1 MVIIKAVWGV
11 CVDDLTVILIVVG
24 AFFALSLIVR
34 LFNQLSGFKRL
45 KLEREAFQKEKQCF
59 EQEKSST
66 ESRYHTEMQELSDR
80 KSHLDQ
86 AEVALAKRISSLR
99 ILEGRVNDTI
109 REKTISLAK
118 DIASRNYLSET
129 PVFAALASDT
139 IPYDR
144 LLSSLTGGMRIMSP
158 FDISAII
165 QSGSEV
171 YKTSLYHCSCPDY
184 QFRKQPCKHMM
195 RLGLE
200 VGMLIGLDKQP
211 LHDEFAFLIEN
222 RQSITREKA
231 DLIQKR
237 QLLNRLECTQDQSY
251 VWLAKLRTEA
261 YEVADEKY
269 IDYLLNKSRP
279 ATQTAA
285 EISKIVHGELRQARL
300 TAKQLEYQLHF
311 YESIFPWLEDYKE
324 VPPLEALAYE
334 QRAADVSQDEDS
346 QSQYRTYIS
355 QKEWFDLSESDRYQL
370 ILDRYIAR
378 NKSNW
383 EIGIEYERYI
393 GYLCEQRGYKVI
405 YNGAR
410 RGLEDMGRDLIL
422 EGKESTVLIQCK
434 RWAEYKTVHENHVF
448 QLAGSVFEY
457 QHQHPFETV
466 IGVLV
471 TSTTLSDIA
480 SRCAGY
486 LGIKVFENI
495 PFQEYPRIK
504 CNIGKGGQKIYHLP
518 VDQQYDTAIIDS
530 PGEFYATTVAEAEA
544 SGFRRAYRWHSK
556 RDPQ

>member
-1 MVIIKAVWGV
+1 MDDIII
-11 CVDDLTVILIVVG
+11 ILIVVG

-45 KLEREAFQKEKQCF
+45 RQEREAFQKEKQRV
-59 EQEKSST
+59 ELEKSST
-66 ESRYHTEMQELSDR
+66 ESRHNAEAQDLSAR
-80 KSHLDQ
+80 KANLDQ
-86 AEVALAKRISSLR
+86 AELALAKRSSALR
-99 ILEGRVNDTI
+99 KLENRVNDVI

-118 DIASRNYLSET
+118 DIASRDYLLET
-129 PVFAALASDT
+129 PVFSALASDT
-139 IPYDR
+139 LPYDR
-144 LLSSLTGGMRIMSP
+144 LLSSLTSGMCIMAP
-158 FDISAII
+158 FDISATIR
-165 QSGSEV
+165 SGSEI
-171 YKTSLYHCSCPDY
+171 YRTSLYRCSCPDY
-184 QFRKQPCKHMM
+184 QFRRQPCKHMM

-211 LHDEFAFLIEN
+211 LHDEVASLIEN

-231 DLIQKR
+231 DLIKKR

-251 VWLAKLRTEA
+251 AWLAKLRAEA
-261 YEVADEKY
+261 YEVADGKY
-269 IDYLLNKSRP
+269 IDYLLSKSRP

-285 EISKIVHGELRQARL
+285 EISKIIHGELRQARL
-300 TAKQLEYQLHF
+300 TIKQLEYQLHF
-311 YESIFPWLEDYKE
+311 LESIFPWLEDYKE
-324 VPPLEALAYE
+324 VPPLEAFSYE
-334 QRAADVSQDEDS
+334 QRAADEVAQDEDS
-346 QSQYRTYIS
+346 QSRYRTYIS

-370 ILDRYIAR
+370 ILDRYITR
-378 NKSNW
+378 KKSNW

-393 GYLCEQRGYKVI
+393 GYLCEQQGYKVI

-410 RGLEDMGRDLIL
+410 NGLEDMGRDLIL
-422 EGKESTVLIQCK
+422 QGSENTILLQCK
-434 RWAEYKTVHENHVF
+434 RWADYKAVHENHVF

-457 QHQHPFETV
+457 QHQHPTETV

-471 TSTTLSDIA
+471 TSTALSDIA
-480 SRCAGY
+480 LRCAGY

-518 VDQQYDTAIIDS
+518 VDQQYDTAIIDN

-544 SGFRRAYRWHSK
+544 AGFRRAYRWHGSNA
-556 RDPQ
+556 QTN

>member
-1 MVIIKAVWGV
+1 MDDIII
-11 CVDDLTVILIVVG
+11 ILIVIG

-34 LFNQLSGFKRL
+34 LFNWLSGFTQL
-45 KLEREAFQKEKQCF
+45 KQEREAFQKEKQLF
-59 EQEKSST
+59 EMEKSST
-66 ESRYHTEMQELSDR
+66 ESRHKIETQELLDR
-80 KSHLDQ
+80 KSRLDQ
-86 AEVALAKRISSLR
+86 GEIALSQRSSALRKLESRI
-99 ILEGRVNDTI
+99 NDQI

-118 DIASRNYLSET
+118 DIASRSYLSET

-139 IPYDR
+139 LPYDR
-144 LLSSLTGGMRIMSP
+144 LLSSLTSGMRIMSP
-158 FDISAII
+158 FDISATV
-165 QSGSEV
+165 QSGSEI
-171 YKTSLYHCSCPDY
+171 YRTSLYHCSCPDY

-211 LHDEFAFLIEN
+211 LHDEVASLIEN

-231 DLIQKR
+231 DLIKKR
-237 QLLNRLECTQDQSY
+237 QLLNRLECSQDQSY
-251 VWLAKLRTEA
+251 AWLAKLRAEA
-261 YEVADEKY
+261 YEAADEKY
-269 IDYLLNKSRP
+269 IDYLLGKSRP
-279 ATQTAA
+279 ATQTAS
-285 EISKIVHGELRQARL
+285 EISKIIHGELRQSRIAV
-300 TAKQLEYQLHF
+300 KQLEYQLHF

-324 VPPLEALAYE
+324 VPPLEAFSYE
-334 QRAADVSQDEDS
+334 QRAADVAQEEDR

-378 NKSNW
+378 SKSNW

-393 GYLCEQRGYKVI
+393 GYLCEQEGYKVT

-410 RGLEDMGRDLIL
+410 EKLEDMGRDLIL
-422 EGKESTVLIQCK
+422 KRNGETILVQCK

-457 QHQHPFETV
+457 QYQHPGET
-466 IGVLV
+466 ITGALV
-471 TSTTLSDIA
+471 TSTELSDIA

-486 LGIKVFENI
+486 LGIKVFAKV
-495 PFQEYPRIK
+495 PFKEYPRIK

-518 VDQQYDTAIIDS
+518 VDQQYDNAVIDS
-530 PGEFYATTVAEAEA
+530 PGEFYASTVAEAEA
-544 SGFRRAYRWHSK
+544 AGFRRAYRWHSNTSNSK
-556 RDPQ
+556 